1 MEELYSLHRE
11 PKSDSIFNIPLFL
24 NNSSWH
30 PTMGSSSAAGGMKSR
45 NGGGRNR
52 GRQLGEGGNTTHR
65 ANNQEERYVM
75 RVRSARQVVLGGS
88 CWNQLEL

>member
-1 MEELYSLHRE
+1 
-11 PKSDSIFNIPLFL
+11 
-24 NNSSWH
+24 
-30 PTMGSSSAAGGMKSR
+30 MGSSSAAGGMKSR

-65 ANNQEERYVM
+65 ANNQERYVM